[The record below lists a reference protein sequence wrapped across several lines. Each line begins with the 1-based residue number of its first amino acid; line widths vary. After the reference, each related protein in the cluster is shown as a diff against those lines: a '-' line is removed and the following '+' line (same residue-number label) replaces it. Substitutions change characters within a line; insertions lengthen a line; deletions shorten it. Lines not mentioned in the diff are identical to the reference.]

1 MKKDFEK
8 WFTRVIDMS
17 LFMSLEQWQIARVK
31 ELAWKAY
38 KKSNLPTKA

>member
-8 WFTRVIDMS
+8 WFIRVVDKD
-17 LFMSLEQWQIARVK
+17 LFRSLEPWQLARVK

-38 KKSNLPTKA
+38 KNI